1 MRKNTLLLL
10 IFISIASFAQQLF
23 TFQQGMDGYDGC
35 RDAHI
40 FINKPSWNT
49 GGEDMFEATGN
60 GTEADAK
67 HALIRFDVSSLSPE
81 TVIDSAWVYLR
92 FKQRRT
98 TQGDTKEL
106 GVYRLNIPWGE
117 GVGNDF
123 GPNGNDGRR
132 AEMGECNWEYA
143 FYDTVLWTTSGCNG
157 VPGDREGTPESI
169 KSFTTGTPIDT
180 WHSWTLTNMCQHWIT
195 YPDSNF
201 GFALREP
208 VVSSATGILDFAS
221 SEYIIPEF
229 RPILYVRLY
238 PEPKTYTDTI
248 TETHTYNSII
258 VVAKYDGDTD
268 SDGHASLSH
277 KLNTESIWQPDTTM
291 KKEPFEYKCT
301 IGNLSPGSVYDIRV
315 TYFDPDGV
323 VGKNQKYIT
332 DITLPNIK
340 MITDSITADVL
351 ASNMIKVNAYYE
363 GDGNQNGSAILE
375 HKQSIDTSWINDG
388 NMQREN
394 SSFQRTIFGL
404 TPDTDYDA
412 RVTYQDPDSVEGE
425 NPQILYNIHTL
436 SGSENVTLNSWDS
449 THFNIT
455 MGEYTIE
462 YNKATTNGYILIYRT
477 SKSENALATKIVNGS
492 QFNIMNPEYVDS
504 ISATETEE
512 EILITIKSVRDWADF
527 TSEFRVYKQSYGL
540 INWKTNVSTKQDK
553 VITDNPRDIWFYNR
567 TTGSLTEATINKYAK
582 QLIFA
587 SGICYLYEDATWSS
601 VFYFEDF
608 SSLNNYF
615 MLKSPW
621 APDRVVDASTESIGY
636 MRPISPS
643 TTIPQG
649 ISFDIVDTY
658 IYLISGIPETEVDKA
673 ERFTYSL
680 SEIYNHI
687 YKPDT
692 VYTDWQE
699 VVSYELLDLLESKCW
714 VTIDDVNFL
723 RAYVDIPRYTSAELI
738 AQLDVLVAIKKYEQQ
753 FGDVTDIDSIL
764 EINIPYFYNDEH
776 QTIVNN
782 YPNAG
787 ISQGDS
793 WYTMEL
799 HIGLAKL
806 AKMGSSTANSLL
818 FSSIQTVI
826 DFAQNVNYE
835 FPVFFSYETN
845 DRISGSEPDVAGGY
859 AYLMLECY
867 DITGEGVYL
876 SEAMASIEHIK
887 GKGFGLSYELQM
899 TAACATS
906 CARLYEIT
914 GDIEYLRMSY
924 MPLAN
929 IMRCCWLWECDYGY
943 ASDYL
948 TFFGMSPMQEAGV
961 ITMKEQYETW
971 GYLREYQ
978 NIAKEL
984 IPDYFSVLIDGFI
997 DYTPSV
1003 MRYSLPPF
1011 LPNSAVWTETC
1022 LYGSVN
1028 DTSMY
1033 IPFEDL
1039 RQGWD
1044 KSGYIGQEIYGAGG
1058 PITIAA
1064 LLSGIDEQDNGNYRT
1079 GCLLL
1084 RTYPNP
1090 FVKSIAIDYL
1100 LTGRESA
1107 LTTLKVYNI
1116 LGQYIRTLI
1125 KEKQKA
1131 GRYTVRWDGKDNTG
1145 RQLSNGIYFLL
1156 LERGES
1162 KDTKKILRIR

>member
-1 MRKNTLLLL
+1 MKVYSFTLFFLA
-10 IFISIASFAQQLF
+10 FISLAQQTF
-23 TFQQGMDGYDGC
+23 TFQQGIDGYYGC
-35 RDAHI
+35 SDAHI
-40 FINKPSWNT
+40 FINKPTWNT

-67 HALIRFDVSSLSPE
+67 HALIRFDLSSLPPL
-81 TVIDSAWVYLR
+81 TVIDSAWVYLY

-98 TQGDTKEL
+98 TQSDTKEL
-106 GVYRLNIPWGE
+106 GVYRLNRFWGE
-117 GVGNDF
+117 GVGTDP
-123 GPNGNDGRR
+123 GGLDGRV
-132 AEMGECNWEYA
+132 AISGECNWEYA
-143 FYDTVLWTTSGCNG
+143 FFDTVSWSTSGCNG
-157 VPGDREGTPESI
+157 VPDDREGTPESI

-180 WHSWTLTNMCQHWIT
+180 WYSWTMSNMCQHWIT

-201 GFALREP
+201 GFVLREP
-208 VVSSATGILDFAS
+208 LISPATGILDFAS
-221 SEYIIPEF
+221 SEYNVMGL
-229 RPILYVRLY
+229 RPKLYIRLF
-238 PEPKTYTDTI
+238 PEPRTFTVTLIENHD
-248 TETHTYNSII
+248 YNSISI
-258 VVAKYDGDTD
+258 TAKYNGDTD
-268 SDGHASLSH
+268 SDGHANLSY
-277 KLNTESIWQPDTTM
+277 KLSSESIYQPDTTM
-291 KKEPFEYKCT
+291 QKEPFEYNCT

-315 TYFDPDGV
+315 TYFDPDSV
-323 VGKNQKYIT
+323 VGENPKYIT
-332 DITLPNIK
+332 DISLPHIK

-375 HKQSIDTSWINDG
+375 HKQSMDTSWINDG
-388 NMQREN
+388 SMQREN

-404 TPDTDYDA
+404 NVDTDYDV

-425 NPQILYNIHTL
+425 NPKILYNIHTL

-477 SKSENALATKIVNGS
+477 STSENALATKIVHGS
-492 QFNIMNPEYVDS
+492 GFNIMNPGYIDS
-504 ISATETEE
+504 ISAIETEE
-512 EILITIKSVRDWADF
+512 EILITIKSIRDWADF
-527 TSEFRVYKQSYGL
+527 SSEFRVYKQSYGL
-540 INWKTNVSTKQDK
+540 INWKSNVSTKQTR

-567 TTGSLTEATINKYAK
+567 TTGSLVEATINKYAK
-582 QLIFA
+582 QLIYA
-587 SGICYLYEDATWSS
+587 SGICYLYEDVTLGS
-601 VFYFEDF
+601 VLYFEDF

-615 MLKSPW
+615 MLKSSW

-636 MRPISPS
+636 TRPISPS

-658 IYLISGIPETEVDKA
+658 IYIISGVPETEVDKA
-673 ERFTYSL
+673 ERFIYSL

-692 VYTDWQE
+692 VHTDWQE
-699 VVSYELLDLLESKCW
+699 VVSYELEDLLHSKCW
-714 VTIDDVNFL
+714 VTVDNIDFL
-723 RAYVDIPRYTSAELI
+723 RAYVDIPRYNSAELI
-738 AQLDVLVAIKKYEQQ
+738 AQLDVLVAIEKYEKQ
-753 FGDVTDIDSIL
+753 FGDVTDIDSML

-776 QTIVNN
+776 QTIVND
-782 YPNAG
+782 YPNEG
-787 ISQGDS
+787 ISTGDS
-793 WYTMEL
+793 WYTIEL

-806 AKMGSSTANSLL
+806 AKMGINKADSLL

-826 DFAQNVNYE
+826 DFAHNVNYE

-859 AYLMLECY
+859 AYLMLDCY
-867 DITGEGVYL
+867 ELKAESEYL
-876 SEAMASIEHIK
+876 SEAISSIEHIK
-887 GKGFGLSYELQM
+887 DKGFDLSYELQM
-899 TAACATS
+899 TAACATA

-924 MPLAN
+924 MPIAN
-929 IMRCCWLWECDYGY
+929 IMRCCWLWECNYYY
-943 ASDYL
+943 ASEYL

-971 GYLREYQ
+971 EYLKEYQ
-978 NIAKEL
+978 GIAEEL
-984 IPDYFSVLIDGFI
+984 IPDYFNILTRGFI

-1003 MRYSLPPF
+1003 LKYSLPPF
-1011 LPNSAVWTETC
+1011 LPDNAVWTETC
-1022 LYGSVN
+1022 LYGSLN

-1064 LLSGIDEQDNGNYRT
+1064 LLAGVHETEDEEFPD
-1079 GCLLL
+1079 GCLILKL
-1084 RTYPNP
+1084 DPNP
-1090 FVKSIAIDYL
+1090 FASSITIEYL
-1100 LTGRESA
+1100 LTGHDSIK
-1107 LTTLKVYNI
+1107 TSFKIYNL
-1116 LGQYIRTLI
+1116 LGQHVKTLFNSNKMCGKYRI
-1125 KEKQKA
+1125 
-1131 GRYTVRWDGKDNTG
+1131 RWDGKDECG
-1145 RQLSNGIYFLL
+1145 GHLPNGIYFLM

-1162 KDTKKILRIR
+1162 KSTRKIIRIR